1 METKIR
7 IYLHVLHYSDYD
19 FLYPPLTGVVQPI
32 VSNRRPAL
40 IVMNSE
46 DRESGTYH

>member
-7 IYLHVLHYSDYD
+7 IYLHVLHFSDYN
-19 FLYPPLTGVVQPI
+19 FLNPTLTGVVQPI
-32 VSNRRPAL
+32 ISNGRLTL

-46 DRESGTYH
+46 NRESGTYH